1 LIRVAR
7 GATGVWGQGDDPL
20 PQVDVVA
27 FKTACHAAAWSI
39 RATVGEVTRA
49 GVTQSFHTVLIT
61 ASGIR
66 STVLCHEVLP
76 AVAFV
81 ASPPQ
86 AGAPLADFTS
96 PPAWADAFELGG
108 FRLLDVGELAMARAL
123 VVSAAVGEASIDQPT
138 TRRENVSTTTAQYT
152 LPSRVGCSVM
162 SVTHNWSRV

>member
-1 LIRVAR
+1 M
-7 GATGVWGQGDDPL
+7 
-20 PQVDVVA
+20 A

-39 RATVGEVTRA
+39 RATVGEVTLA

-76 AVAFV
+76 VVAFV

-108 FRLLDVGELAMARAL
+108 FRLLDVGELGMPL
-123 VVSAAVGEASIDQPT
+123 AAADTSELAEAELEQVRYWRPSTVGEL
-138 TRRENVSTTTAQYT
+138 VF
-152 LPSRVGCSVM
+152 
-162 SVTHNWSRV
+162 NWWD